1 MKQITCPFCADTYPD
16 FDVAH
21 VCSKGQY
28 ALNNIKAGADI
39 NAGDGGYSVGT
50 QEAYEEFVKLRNEA
64 IALAKKEGIRE
75 RHYTNSGK
83 PIDFPEK

>member
-1 MKQITCPFCADTYPD
+1 MDKPCRSPYCECDVGKCTHPGF
-16 FDVAH
+16 FD
-21 VCSKGQY
+21 CRGG
-28 ALNNIKAGADI
+28 IKAGADI

-64 IALAKKEGIRE
+64 IALAKKEGIKE

-83 PIDFPEK
+83 PIDFP

>member
-1 MKQITCPFCADTYPD
+1 MTEQLKPCRSPYCECDVGKCTHPGF
-16 FDVAH
+16 FD
-21 VCSKGQY
+21 CRG
-28 ALNNIKAGADI
+28 IKAGADM
-39 NAGDGGYSVGT
+39 NAGDGGYRVGT

-83 PIDFPEK
+83 PIDFPDK